1 MLSFWTFWMVLFSYK
16 DEGMIECWFIL
27 IA

>member
-1 MLSFWTFWMVLFSYK
+1 MLSFGTFWMVRFSYK
-16 DEGMIECWFIL
+16 DEGMIECWFKL